1 MKIAIGSDHAGFELK
16 QSLKKFLADLGHSV
30 DDVGTESTDSV
41 DYPDFAAEVARRVVS
56 REAERGVLCCGSG
69 IGMAISA
76 NKIPGARAV
85 VLHSEWEAEFSRRH
99 NAAKIACFGA
109 RQHTAAM
116 AERWLKVF
124 LATPFEGGR
133 HTRRVEKIC
142 GLDGTQKPGEW
153 ASGGDA

>member
-1 MKIAIGSDHAGFELK
+1 MKIVIGCDHAALDLK
-16 QSLKKFLADLGHSV
+16 NALKKFMLDSGHSV
-30 DDVGTESTDSV
+30 EDVGTNGQESV
-41 DYPDFAAEVARRVVS
+41 DYPDFATAVAKRVIS
-56 REAERGVLCCGSG
+56 GEAQRGVLCCGSG
-69 IGMAISA
+69 IGMAIAA

-85 VLHSEWEAEFSRRH
+85 VLHNEWEAEFSRRH

-124 LATPFEGGR
+124 LATEFEGGR

-142 GLDGTQKPGEW
+142 GIDGTQKPGQW
-153 ASGGDA
+153 ASGGES